1 MKISEYKINNHNK
14 YNPDDNFCQTLRA
27 FHPWIFVVCHGGIV
41 YGIMLIG
48 TQKPPAVK
56 WEGEIY
62 VVRYFFF
69 ASSAFT
75 STLLLVEERLLNSSM
90 TLLNFFGSG
99 LPEVYSRT

>member
-1 MKISEYKINNHNK
+1 MIISVKHYVPFIRGSSL
-14 YNPDDNFCQTLRA
+14 C
-27 FHPWIFVVCHGGIV
+27 VMGGIV

-48 TQKPPAVK
+48 PQKSPAVK